1 MAAMD
6 EIIPGQK
13 SQYPTPT
20 SGTPDQNAFFQMLL
34 QKFGGAPTGATGMPP
49 DGVGSSG
56 GGTAAVTPLAG
67 LAGSVVGTGAPSM
80 PPGVPGVRPSNLT
93 QPASGPN
100 TRPMPGP
107 NAMLGGDFAF
117 PNKSARNA
125 AVVSTGIENISEA
138 IHNFKAEKD
147 KNDFVRAK
155 NTWDLYQKAA
165 AVDPQT
171 GKPVD
176 PHTMSILAQDPKI
189 VKGWEKYLKME
200 FPREQGAT
208 DPKTGKPTHT
218 PPIIPQPTADPAA
231 QIKALTDQRALTQ
244 LRNVPGET
252 GHLTPE
258 ESHKKEMIDAG
269 ITPSQKDTKAMDKI
283 DAEIANLKSEKLQH
297 EADIARLEAETVR
310 LGPNDPL

>member
-80 PPGVPGVRPSNLT
+80 PPGVPGVPPSNLP

-125 AVVSTGIENISEA
+125 AVVSTGIENIAEA
-138 IHNFKAEKD
+138 IHNFKAQKD
-147 KNDFVRAK
+147 QDEFQRAK
-155 NTWDLYQKAA
+155 KTYDLYQQESAIN
-165 AVDPQT
+165 PET
-171 GKPVD
+171 GLPV
-176 PHTMSILAQDPKI
+176 
-189 VKGWEKYLKME
+189 V
-200 FPREQGAT
+200 
-208 DPKTGKPTHT
+208 PKTKAKYKGEGK
-218 PPIIPQPTADPAA
+218 
-231 QIKALTDQRALTQ
+231 L
-244 LRNVPGET
+244 V
-252 GHLTPE
+252 
-258 ESHKKEMIDAG
+258 
-269 ITPSQKDTKAMDKI
+269 
-283 DAEIANLKSEKLQH
+283 KS
-297 EADIARLEAETVR
+297 
-310 LGPNDPL
+310 